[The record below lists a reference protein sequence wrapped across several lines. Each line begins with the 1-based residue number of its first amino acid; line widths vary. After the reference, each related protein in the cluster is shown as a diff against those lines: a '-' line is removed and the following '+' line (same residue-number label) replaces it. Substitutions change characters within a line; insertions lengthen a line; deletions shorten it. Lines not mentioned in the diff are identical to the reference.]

1 MHPMTAGELNAVA
14 KSCVGLDVPD
24 GAGSGSVI
32 AHIKSNTYVLTCAHV
47 VGFAGR
53 KVKCLYRVKTKF
65 FTAEGTVERVDRE
78 MDLAI
83 VRLNQRIDSPALT
96 ISEEEPA
103 LYSRV
108 VTLGCPD
115 GMFATVSEGIL
126 TGRDGSNRD
135 TSKAFQLSNVFA
147 AGGSSGGAVV
157 DIDGNLIGVV
167 TSVKRDDRKDYD
179 GIVFAAS
186 LHDVKTFL
194 RRDEAVRSLTKK
206 RRTKETR
213 KARMVG

>member
-1 MHPMTAGELNAVA
+1 MHPMTASELNAVA

-32 AHIKSNTYVLTCAHV
+32 AHIKTNSYILTCAHV

-53 KVKCLYRVKTKF
+53 RVEALYRVKNKF
-65 FTAEGTVERVDRE
+65 FRAEGTVERVDRV

-83 VRLNQRIDSPALT
+83 VRLSERIPSPTLEIADD
-96 ISEEEPA
+96 EPI

-108 VTLGCPD
+108 VTVGCPD
-115 GMFATVSEGIL
+115 GMFGTVSEGIL

-135 TSKAFQLSNVFA
+135 TSKAYQLANTFA

-157 DIDGNLIGVV
+157 NIDGQMIGVV
-167 TSVKRDDRKDYD
+167 TSVKRDDRKDFD

-194 RRDEAVRSLTKK
+194 RRDEAVRELAKK
-206 RRTKETR
+206 RKNQETSKGR
-213 KARMVG
+213 AKR